1 MVHPH
6 DFTTYLPSPLR
17 QHARMAIAARR
28 TRLAFYDPPAAE
40 QSPVAIFDES
50 DDDARRLA
58 GIALVEQLM
67 DEFGA
72 PSVASWVSNL
82 AALRGEDV

>member
-1 MVHPH
+1 MAHPH

-28 TRLAFYDPPAAE
+28 TRLAFSDPPAE

-50 DDDARRLA
+50 DEDARRLA

-72 PSVASWVSNL
+72 PSVASWVNNL